1 MLKFLLPLCFLLSSF
16 NLHALTAHDLPNSF
30 VVKQTPCSDSK
41 YCMTVSEKGKKL
53 GYLQLAPERPGLFY
67 YFDENNEKQLSIK
80 MIRTQIHR
88 DACTIKTCLVFNDFD
103 IYEKN
108 NHLVAKLELSY
119 DVMQSSFD
127 SFKLYNKDRRYLLLL
142 GSHTEGSFGTETYLY
157 DGIELSRQ
165 LALIT
170 RPLFTYSLDSRVT
183 VLDRSRLMFTVDPNM
198 LFATL
203 SLYCNTSL
211 FRANLQASAEYT
223 ISPETLNALR
233 QKLQETAEALGLMDN
248 LHQHINDSDV
258 KAAGKD
264 LNRRYQ
270 QVYGDFWD
278 YDSLFN
284 KEKKL
289 QHLFDIGIELLYSH
303 SLSPEEDQ
311 ALLQFLVTQL
321 YSNQPD

>member
-1 MLKFLLPLCFLLSSF
+1 MRNFLLSLCILLPSL
-16 NLHALTAHDLPNSF
+16 NLYALTTRNVPDSF
-30 VVKQTPCSDSK
+30 ALNQTSCSDSK

-53 GYLQLAPERPGLFY
+53 GFLQQAPDRPSLFY
-67 YFDENNEKQLSIK
+67 FIDENNEKQLSIK

-88 DACTIKTCLVFNDFD
+88 DICTLNYCLIFHDFD

-108 NHLVAKLELSY
+108 NHLIAKLELSY

-127 SFKLYNKDRRYLLLL
+127 GFKLYTKDRRYLLML

-157 DGIELSRQ
+157 DGIELAHK
-165 LALIT
+165 LALIS
-170 RPLFTYSLDSRVT
+170 RPLFTYSLDSQIT
-183 VLDRSRLMFTVDPNM
+183 ILDRARLMFTVDPNV
-198 LFATL
+198 FAAA
-203 SLYCNTSL
+203 SALYCNTSL
-211 FRANLQASAEYT
+211 FRANLHPPSDYT
-223 ISPETLNALR
+223 ISPETLNILR
-233 QKLQETAEALGLMDN
+233 QRLQQTAESLGLLDGI
-248 LHQHINDSDV
+248 HQYISEPDV

-270 QVYGDFWD
+270 QIYGDFWD

-289 QHLFDIGIELLYSH
+289 QHLFDLGIDLLSSH

-311 ALLQFLVTQL
+311 ALLRFLISQL
-321 YSNQPD
+321 YTNQPD